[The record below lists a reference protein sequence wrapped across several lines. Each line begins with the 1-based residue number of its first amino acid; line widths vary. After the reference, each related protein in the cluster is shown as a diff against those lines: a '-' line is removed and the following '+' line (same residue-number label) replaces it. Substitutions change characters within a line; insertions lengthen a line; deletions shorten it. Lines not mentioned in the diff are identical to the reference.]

1 MVLGVVLLE
10 TPAGVNDAEVIELAE
25 LEEPIIEASA
35 RVVDAA
41 QAHTA
46 LAEAA
51 TARPVLAD
59 FGISITQNRGKN

>member
-10 TPAGVNDAEVIELAE
+10 TPAEVNDAEVIEL
-25 LEEPIIEASA
+25 ITEASA
-35 RVVDAA
+35 RVVEAA

-51 TARPVLAD
+51 TARPV
-59 FGISITQNRGKN
+59 